1 MYFDNGDDKMS
12 RLKDILKIRM
22 KKLNESTDLYEL
34 VKTGGHGKI
43 PTFVEGLILSSL
55 LIEEIKLDLS
65 PEYSVMRGQAIKN
78 DGNLSKE
85 IDVIIFSGKPYYEW
99 QNIGYAIIPSKQIKA
114 VLEVNTWFGSGVSRQ
129 DEYKDLY
136 EQLEPFSSKVF
147 LFCFHDDVSDAKINE
162 HKKLLMSFGYEDV
175 FIFKRDDVLLENEWY
190 RFVQTIRQ
198 L

>member
-1 MYFDNGDDKMS
+1 LS
-12 RLKDILKIRM
+12 RVKDILKIRM
-22 KKLNESTDLYEL
+22 NKLNESTDLYEL

-55 LIEEIKLDLS
+55 LIEEIKQDL
-65 PEYSVMRGQAIKN
+65 PNEYSVMRGQAIKDN
-78 DGNLSKE
+78 GELSKE
-85 IDVIIFSGKPYYEW
+85 IDAIIFSGKPYYEW
-99 QNIGYAIIPSKQIKA
+99 QNIGYAIIPSKQIRA
-114 VLEVNTWFGSGVSRQ
+114 ALEVNTWFGSGVSKQ

-136 EQLEPFSSKVF
+136 EQLKPFSPEVF

-162 HKKLLMSFGYEDV
+162 HKTMLKSFGYKDV
-175 FIFKRDDVLLENEWY
+175 FILKRDDTLLENDWY